1 MQKSFIKNLKER
13 LNESKARGIY
23 NLIAFDSLS
32 STNEYAKTHAS
43 KLPDFTVIVAQ
54 TQTAGKG
61 RLGRNFC
68 SLDGGVYMSIL
79 VRPSAE
85 KIQKITQ
92 MTAVAVQDAI
102 ELVFHKTPK
111 IKWVNDLYLGDKK
124 VSGILCESSFLGEK
138 TDYVVVGI
146 GVNVYEPDGGFPNE
160 ISEIAGAINSEES
173 CAREDLII
181 KILECFYDYFTG
193 KEFIEKYRKNSY
205 LFGKKLEIR
214 VGNERF
220 VGNFVEI
227 DEQSRLVIDTEDG
240 AKKFSSGEV
249 EKVVVDDKNC

>member
-1 MQKSFIKNLKER
+1 MQNSFENNLKER
-13 LNESKARGIY
+13 LNGSKVQGIY

-61 RLGRNFC
+61 RLWRNFC

-79 VRPSAE
+79 VRPSLEFA
-85 KIQKITQ
+85 QKITQ

-102 ELVFHKTPK
+102 SLVFQKEAK

-138 TDYVVVGI
+138 SNYVIVGI
-146 GVNVYEPDGGFPNE
+146 GVNVYEPDGGFPDE
-160 ISEIAGAINSEES
+160 ISEIAGAINAEKE

-205 LFGKKLEIR
+205 LLGKKLEIR

-220 VGNFVEI
+220 VGDFVEI
-227 DEQSRLVIDTEDG
+227 DQESRLVIDTEVG
-240 AKKFSSGEV
+240 TKKFLSGEV
-249 EKVVVDDKNC
+249 EKVIIDEKNC